1 MGTLTVLASGSGI
14 IIIKMN
20 KIFLLFFIFFQV
32 TFQAKPGQS
41 RGGRLLLISTVSTTT
56 TVSTTSYCWKSANT
70 AVTAA
75 CTGRRRRQL
84 SDLGL
89 DELAELQPTR
99 TGGEVADLEN
109 DDLESE
115 EELESGQKENNREGK
130 FLLYWRTTSL
140 TSTTTT
146 YTGTST
152 IASLECTPSS
162 FNLRLC

>member
-1 MGTLTVLASGSGI
+1 MLQI
-14 IIIKMN
+14 RI
-20 KIFLLFFIFFQV
+20 LF
-32 TFQAKPGQS
+32 S
-41 RGGRLLLISTVSTTT
+41 
-56 TVSTTSYCWKSANT
+56 
-70 AVTAA
+70 
-75 CTGRRRRQL
+75 
-84 SDLGL
+84 
-89 DELAELQPTR
+89 R

-115 EELESGQKENNREGK
+115 EELESGQRQNNREGK
-130 FLLYWRTTSL
+130 FMLYWRTTSL